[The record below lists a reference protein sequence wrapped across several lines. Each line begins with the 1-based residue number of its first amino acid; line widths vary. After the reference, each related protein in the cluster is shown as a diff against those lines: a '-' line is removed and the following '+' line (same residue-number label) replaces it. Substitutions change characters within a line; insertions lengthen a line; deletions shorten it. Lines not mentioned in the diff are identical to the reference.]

1 MTMPD
6 DSAKPETATPGGS
19 RMPPEKAARLMRWAT
34 YASVSVASVLIAAKF
49 AAWVATDAVSL
60 LSTLIDSLLDV
71 CASLLNLI
79 AVRHALEPA
88 DKEHRFGH
96 GKAEALSGLAQA
108 AFICGSAAFLLIE
121 AGERLLD
128 PRGIDNTAIGYA
140 VMVLAIVLT
149 LALVLFQRHVVKQ
162 TGSVAITADS
172 THYQMDILVNISV
185 IVSLTLVST
194 LGWTWADPVFA
205 LAIAAYI
212 VWGAWRIGTVAYH
225 MLMDRELDESERR
238 IIQNIALAHPDVAG
252 LHDLRTRRSG
262 HQVFIQMHLEMDGEL
277 SLRAAHVISDAVEAS
292 IRGAFPN
299 AEVLIHEDPEG
310 IEEERAVFL

>member
-1 MTMPD
+1 MPD
-6 DSAKPETATPGGS
+6 DSAKPDTSTLAGN
-19 RMPPEKAARLMRWAT
+19 RMPSEKAARLMRWAT

-49 AAWVATDAVSL
+49 AAWVVTDAVSL
-60 LSTLIDSLLDV
+60 LSTLIDSLLDAV
-71 CASLLNLI
+71 ASLLNLI

-121 AGERLLD
+121 AGQRLAN
-128 PRGIDNTAIGYA
+128 PQGIENTGIGYA
-140 VMVLAIVLT
+140 VMVFAIVMT

-162 TGSVAITADS
+162 TGSVAIAADS
-172 THYQMDILVNISV
+172 THYQMDVLVNISV
-185 IVSLTLVST
+185 IVSLALVST

-212 VWGAWRIGTVAYH
+212 VWGAWRIGMTAYN
-225 MLMDRELDESERR
+225 MLMDRELDDTERR
-238 IIQNIALAHPDVAG
+238 AIQDIALAHPNVIG

-262 HQVFIQMHLEMDGEL
+262 YQVFIQMHLEMDGEI
-277 SLRAAHVISDAVEAS
+277 SLHDAHAISDAVEAS
-292 IRGAFPN
+292 VRGAFPN

>member
-1 MTMPD
+1 MPD
-6 DSAKPETATPGGS
+6 DSTKPETVAPNAN
-19 RMPPEKAARLMRWAT
+19 RMPSEKAARLMRWAT

-49 AAWVATDAVSL
+49 AAWVVTDAVSL

-71 CASLLNLI
+71 VASLLNLL

-88 DKEHRFGH
+88 DKKHRFGH
-96 GKAEALSGLAQA
+96 GKAEAISGLAQA

-121 AGERLLD
+121 AGERLVH
-128 PRGIDNTAIGYA
+128 PRGIENTGVGYA
-140 VMVLAIVLT
+140 VMALAIVLT

-162 TGSVAITADS
+162 TGSVAISADS

-205 LAIAAYI
+205 LAIVAYI
-212 VWGAWRIGTVAYH
+212 VWGAWRIGITAYH
-225 MLMDRELDESERR
+225 MLMDRELDEAERQS
-238 IIQNIALAHPDVAG
+238 ILDIAMAHPEVVG

-262 HQVFIQMHLEMDGEL
+262 HQVFIQLHLEMDGEI
-277 SLRAAHVISDAVEAS
+277 SLTDAHVISDAVGAS
-292 IRGAFPN
+292 VKEAFPN
-299 AEVLIHEDPEG
+299 AEILIHEDPEG
-310 IEEERAVFL
+310 VEEERAVFL